1 MINGIIGRKI
11 GMTQIFAADGSVT
24 PVTVIKA
31 GPCVVV
37 QKKSASG
44 PDGYD
49 AVQLGL
55 VDERPVRLKNVTKPM
70 RGHFEKTGGGIPPT
84 RILKEFRLTEGGD
97 GTNVGD
103 KVLVDQFSDGE
114 MVDVIGR
121 SKGRGFAGTVKRHHF
136 NRGPESHGSMNVR
149 APGSI
154 GASAYPSRVV
164 KGNRSSGHMGDA
176 RITTKGLTVAR
187 VDAGGVVTGLA
198 PGKASIKVTSG
209 TAVTTVPVTVVRNPV
224 ASLAIEPATAA
235 ARTGDVVRFKVA
247 AQGAG
252 GARLEMPAL
261 RWSVGGGQAAH
272 GGESPQPRDHAEH
285 VLSSPSGMSL
295 PVMLVH
301 RTRRDVSPRCVPGS
315 GEVSAV
321 DRRPLIPQGGG
332 CS

>member
-11 GMTQIFAADGSVT
+11 GMTQIFASDGTVT

-37 QKKSASG
+37 QKKSAAG

-49 AVQLGL
+49 AVQVGL
-55 VDERPVRLKNVTKPM
+55 VDERPLKLKNVTKPM
-70 RGHFEKTGGGIPPT
+70 RGHFDKTGAGIPPT
-84 RILKEFRLTEGGD
+84 RVLKEFRLDGGD
-97 GTNVGD
+97 NPNVGD
-103 KVLVDQFSDGE
+103 KILVDQFADGE

-187 VDAGGVVTGLA
+187 VDAENNLLM
-198 PGKASIKVTSG
+198 I
-209 TAVTTVPVTVVRNPV
+209 R
-224 ASLAIEPATAA
+224 
-235 ARTGDVVRFKVA
+235 
-247 AQGAG
+247 GA
-252 GARLEMPAL
+252 
-261 RWSVGGGQAAH
+261 
-272 GGESPQPRDHAEH
+272 
-285 VLSSPSGMSL
+285 
-295 PVMLVH
+295 
-301 RTRRDVSPRCVPGS
+301 VPGANGS
-315 GEVSAV
+315 VVIIRKANKKK
-321 DRRPLIPQGGG
+321 
-332 CS
+332 